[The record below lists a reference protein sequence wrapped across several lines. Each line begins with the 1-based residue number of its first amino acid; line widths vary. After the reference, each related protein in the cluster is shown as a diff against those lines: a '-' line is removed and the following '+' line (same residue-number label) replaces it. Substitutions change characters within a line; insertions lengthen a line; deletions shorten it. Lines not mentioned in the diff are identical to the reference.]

1 MKKKVP
7 AFTKGKPTL
16 KQILAT
22 DLKVPIIEEDRPAFV
37 VAACMV
43 QLLIIPQ
50 NHPFS
55 ISVRRYLEPQKTY
68 VPLNDLI
75 QKWRDTP
82 KDEPLMMKAGEM
94 YLYFIVNDLIK
105 RIYAPKSYVKIMNV
119 IYPEKAQAES
129 LPKYENACRAVLE
142 IVNCVLESKI
152 NWKSMPKVKEYVQR
166 AKFFPEPGVDKNAL
180 SDETIPDIVIPE
192 AALTFRFSDYTDD
205 EVYFFNMRMHANVSI
220 KDMGLMFALHF
231 ILIHKRTF
239 PAQILNAY
247 FPNLSTELRDVFG
260 KAVSAEEESLM
271 TTISQAELGVLYA
284 CSDIFKRLGTSP
296 YRTIFSQIQKELPAE
311 TLEGI
316 PLPIIFSS
324 VYTAFLPNV
333 QDKNF
338 KDIKHVLS
346 DIPVIKAYHEY
357 IKDFTWFDDLPTKT

>member
-105 RIYAPKSYVKIMNV
+105 RTYALKPYVKIMNALH
-119 IYPEKAQAES
+119 PENAES
-129 LPKYENACRAVLE
+129 EYLPKYERASQAVLE
-142 IVNCVLESKI
+142 LANGVLEGKV
-152 NWKSMPKVKEYVQR
+152 NWKGVPKVKEYVQR

-180 SDETIPDIVIPE
+180 NDETIPKHAIPE
-192 AALTFRFSDYTDD
+192 AALTFRFRDYTDG
-205 EVYFFNMRMHANVSI
+205 EVYFFNMRMNANISM
-220 KDMGLMFALHF
+220 KDLGLMFALHF
-231 ILIHKRTF
+231 MLLHKRTF

-260 KAVSAEEESLM
+260 KAVTAKEESLM
-271 TTISQAELGVLYA
+271 TTISQAELGVLYV
-284 CSDIFKRLGTSP
+284 CSDIFKRLGASP

-311 TLEGI
+311 TLKGI

-333 QDKNF
+333 QDRNF
-338 KDIKHVLS
+338 KDIKAVLS

-357 IKDFTWFDDLPTKT
+357 VKDFTWFDDLPLKS